1 MYPMNETAKN
11 RLECSRT
18 PEPEIRLR
26 KGHQPDGTGRSENG
40 NYQEDLEPVLES
52 SALSTHHKK
61 VS

>member
-1 MYPMNETAKN
+1 MNETVEN

-26 KGHQPDGTGRSENG
+26 KGYQPDGTERSDNG
-40 NYQEDLEPVLES
+40 NYQGDLEPVLEA
-52 SALSTHHKK
+52 SALSAHHKK